1 MSNSTVTDLLK
12 LKKIDI
18 DEKINNLS
26 NIIRNPRQER
36 TLQALIL
43 EKNDIEIRIF
53 ELDSGQPLDLS
64 IRNYSLSEDQDSASD
79 LSDKTIQL
87 LDNPHIAKEEK
98 LEIIQK
104 RRIYLQSKQKSST
117 FNFKI
122 YFYYINYF
130 IILKPLFFY
139 LIQHVAS

>member
-1 MSNSTVTDLLK
+1 MNNSTVTDLLK

-18 DEKINNLS
+18 EEKINNLS

-43 EKNDIEIRIF
+43 EKNDIEIRIC

-87 LDNPHIAKEEK
+87 LDNPHIDKDEK

-104 RRIYLQSKQKSST
+104 RRIYLQSKKKSSR
-117 FNFKI
+117 
-122 YFYYINYF
+122 F
-130 IILKPLFFY
+130 I
-139 LIQHVAS
+139 

>member
-1 MSNSTVTDLLK
+1 MNNSTVTDLLK

-18 DEKINNLS
+18 EEKINNLS

-43 EKNDIEIRIF
+43 EKNDIEIRIC

-98 LEIIQK
+98 IEIIQK

-117 FNFKI
+117 FI
-122 YFYYINYF
+122 
-130 IILKPLFFY
+130 
-139 LIQHVAS
+139 